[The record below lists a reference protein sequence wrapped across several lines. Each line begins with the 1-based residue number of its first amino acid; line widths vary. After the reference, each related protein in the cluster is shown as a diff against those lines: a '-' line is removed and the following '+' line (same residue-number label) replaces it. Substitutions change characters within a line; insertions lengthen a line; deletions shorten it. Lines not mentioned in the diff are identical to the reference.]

1 MTQQAI
7 FGGGC
12 FWCAEPVFRSLKG
25 VLGVMP
31 GYCGGHV
38 QHPTYQQVCQQ
49 DTGHVETVRVE
60 YDPGVVS
67 YRTLLEVFFATH
79 DPTTLDRQGA
89 DIGPQY
95 ASVVF
100 CLDAQQEAEAHE
112 IAAEVQD
119 ALGVPVQT
127 RIELAGVFWPSEE
140 LHHEY
145 YERNPDQGYCRAVI
159 SPKMAKFRQ
168 RFAALLA

>member
-12 FWCAEPVFRSLKG
+12 FWCTEPVFRSMKG
-25 VLGVMP
+25 VFDVIP

-38 QHPTYQQVCQQ
+38 EHPTYQQVCRQ

-60 YDPGVVS
+60 FDPDLVS

-89 DIGPQY
+89 DVGPQY

-100 CLDAQQEAEAHE
+100 CLDTQQEALAREV
-112 IAAEVQD
+112 AAEVQD

-127 RIELAGVFWPSEE
+127 RIESAGVFWPAED
-140 LHHEY
+140 LHREY
-145 YERNPDQGYCRAVI
+145 YARNPDQGYCRVVI
-159 SPKMAKFRQ
+159 LPKMAKFRE